1 MAKAGRL
8 VSVLCILAF
17 ATVARSYELFKV
29 EGDVYCDP
37 CRVQFQTPLSKK
49 LSGAGIKVECRN
61 IETKTLTFSVNGTTN
76 EQGHYVVEVVGD
88 HEDDTCEV
96 VAVTSAD
103 AACNVPMDDM
113 TVSRIECTTNSGIH
127 TDVRYANPLGFM
139 TKHAS
144 PQCLS
149 VLKDLMIDQIE
160 D

>member
-1 MAKAGRL
+1 MAKAGCL
-8 VSVLCILAF
+8 VCVLCILAF
-17 ATVARSYELFKV
+17 ATVGRSYEVFKV

-61 IETKTLTFSVNGTTN
+61 IETKAVSFRVNGTTDG
-76 EQGHYVVEVVGD
+76 QGHYVVEVVGD

-96 VAVTSAD
+96 VAVSSAD
-103 AACNVPMDDM
+103 AACNM

-127 TDVRYANPLGFM
+127 TDARYANPLGFM
-139 TKHAS
+139 TNHAS

-149 VLKDLMIDQIE
+149 VLIHQIE